1 MIKIASGKKTF
12 NMYLFGDKDFFY
24 EDFPAILLNLWSI
37 DTSCYHEFAAKQVT
51 DLFLHVKKCFT
62 RKDIQV

>member
-1 MIKIASGKKTF
+1 
-12 NMYLFGDKDFFY
+12 MYLFGDKDFFY